1 MFYLKTINLIMK
13 NACKIII
20 LVHYFAALALV
31 ADEKANDSLWSEIK
45 WSDVKSTVGK
55 MTQGVSDM
63 FAAETDRT
71 AELIEAIE
79 KFCPEFIEIRN
90 EQKSAP
96 VDAFISKDKSDYEED
111 AQDILEDIKNMLF
124 DDKILDYTKKIKTLE
139 EDIKLKKIEIS
150 GVKKDIINAK
160 KVNNFRKVAN
170 LEEKIKRINEE
181 DIAELDDGIKL
192 IKEKIS
198 EKFQKMGTALSAKQI
213 EHLCSRIDGDEILKA
228 MTMIEVFKQVLERTT
243 DYMAEVNDDL
253 ETMKQY
259 YSICVLLFESNVY
272 AKQLYID
279 RVNNEW
285 LPKLDQIHT
294 SMSLLIGETKEK
306 IKSDEKYADSYRV
319 NLETNKMGMK
329 AIEIYRKELLSHRE
343 KVQKAKDEAVKQKDY
358 AWNTYETASL
368 GLDLIKLVK
377 KANNAFTDVMSIEM
391 PELIPINKE
400 LQNSYDDITAQ
411 LRGN

>member
-1 MFYLKTINLIMK
+1 MK

-20 LVHYFAALALV
+20 LIHHFAALALV
-31 ADEKANDSLWSEIK
+31 ADEKANESLWSEIK

-63 FAAETDRT
+63 FAAESDRT

-79 KFCPEFIEIRN
+79 KFCPKFIEIRN

-124 DDKILDYTKKIKTLE
+124 DDKILNYTKKIKALE
-139 EDIKLKKIEIS
+139 EDIKFKKIEIS

-170 LEEKIKRINEE
+170 LEEKIKRINEG
-181 DIAELDDGIKL
+181 DIAELDGEIKL
-192 IKEKIS
+192 IKERIS
-198 EKFQKMGTALSAKQI
+198 EKFQKMGTALEADQI
-213 EHLCSRIDGDEILKA
+213 EQLCSRIDGDEILKA

-243 DYMAEVNDDL
+243 DYITDLSGSDNDDL

-285 LPKLDQIHT
+285 LPKLDQIQT
-294 SMSLLIGETKEK
+294 SMSLLISETKEK
-306 IKSDEKYADSYRV
+306 IKSDEKYAKSYRV
-319 NLETNKMGMK
+319 NLETNEMGMK
-329 AIEIYRKELLSHRE
+329 TIEFYRKELLSHCE
-343 KVQKAKDEAVKQKDY
+343 KVQKAKDEAVKQKDL

-368 GLDLIKLVK
+368 GLDFIKLVK

-391 PELIPINKE
+391 PELIPISIE
-400 LQNSYDDITAQ
+400 LQKPYNDITAQ
-411 LRGN
+411 LRGS

>member
-1 MFYLKTINLIMK
+1 MK

-20 LVHYFAALALV
+20 LIHHFAALALV
-31 ADEKANDSLWSEIK
+31 ADEKTNESLWSEIK

-79 KFCPEFIEIRN
+79 KFCPKFIEIRN
-90 EQKSAP
+90 DQKSAP

-139 EDIKLKKIEIS
+139 EDIKFKKIEIS

-181 DIAELDDGIKL
+181 DIAELDGEIKL
-192 IKEKIS
+192 IKERIS
-198 EKFQKMGTALSAKQI
+198 EKFQKMGTALSASQI
-213 EHLCSRIDGDEILKA
+213 EQLCSRIDGDEILKA

-285 LPKLDQIHT
+285 LPKLDQKQT
-294 SMSLLIGETKEK
+294 SMSLLISETKEK
-306 IKSDEKYADSYRV
+306 IKSDEKYAKSYRV
-319 NLETNKMGMK
+319 NLETNEMGIK
-329 AIEIYRKELLSHRE
+329 AIEFYRKELLSHRE
-343 KVQKAKDEAVKQKDY
+343 KVQKAKDEAVKQKDL

-391 PELIPINKE
+391 PELIPIDKE
-400 LQNSYDDITAQ
+400 LQTSYDDITAQ
-411 LRGN
+411 LRGS